1 MVLIITLLLIALIGF
16 ALSRNQSVKN
26 IFKPEE
32 KYHTIDDEYN
42 AKRKERQDEIDK
54 LLGKIGKNG
63 LNDLS
68 EKERKRLDEL
78 SKK

>member
-1 MVLIITLLLIALIGF
+1 MTIIIILLILCLVGF
-16 ALSRNQSVKN
+16 F
-26 IFKPEE
+26 IFKNKSIAPSYGPEK
-32 KYHTIDDEYN
+32 KYQTIDDEYN
-42 AKRKERQDEIDK
+42 AKRKNKEEEIDK

-63 LNDLS
+63 LNDLT